1 MTKKISYYLFIYI
14 FSIVVYLFLNIYN
27 LNNNLMKNTEYFL
40 KNVAKS
46 LSFVIREDYLLY
58 WSYAVCWTRATWI
71 SKNSG

>member
-1 MTKKISYYLFIYI
+1 MSKLIKRCLYDKKDFILFIYI

-46 LSFVIREDYLLY
+46 LSFVIRED
-58 WSYAVCWTRATWI
+58 
-71 SKNSG
+71 

>member
-58 WSYAVCWTRATWI
+58 WSYAVCWTRAT
-71 SKNSG
+71 